1 MEQPMDNDEMRSAD
15 KKRLWV
21 FIAVAYGLSFL
32 MMIPMYIGKQNGYDL
47 TQIVDAQ
54 MCSPAAG
61 VALGYLLFC
70 KGEKRVPKMFMWVL
84 VINYAVQLI
93 LGLLSVFA
101 NPFMPDDVITL
112 EGVDFPIGT
121 VYLLAGQ
128 SMLIIGS
135 LLLWVGY
142 LIAKKEG
149 RRFAGI
155 SRNNEKTG
163 ILMVLLFTGL
173 YLVRIF
179 LPMIIENVRT
189 GSLQGLG
196 DDLAGI
202 FRNPVFYIGL
212 VSLPINYPLTII
224 AFFGEEY
231 AWRGYLQPIMQS
243 KFGMK
248 PGVILLG
255 IVWSVWHISV
265 DTMYYTDDSVPQMIA
280 GQLITCVFM
289 SIFLGYVYLKT
300 NNIWIPVCIHFL
312 NNNLVAVFSGQS
324 GSDALTGQSVSWIQL
339 IEILIVDILVFGL
352 FIFAKEY
359 KEKKKEE
366 TVNA

>member
-1 MEQPMDNDEMRSAD
+1 MDAAGKSTVDRN
-15 KKRLWV
+15 RLIV
-21 FIAVAYGLSFL
+21 FVAVAYGLSFL
-32 MMIPMYIGKQNGYDL
+32 MMIPMYIGKQKGLDL

-61 VALGYLLFC
+61 VALGYLLFL

-84 VINYAVQLI
+84 VLNYAVQLI

-101 NPFMPDDVITL
+101 NPFMPDEMIIL
-112 EGVDFPIGT
+112 REGVEIPIGT
-121 VYLLAGQ
+121 IYLLAGQ
-128 SMLIIGS
+128 SVLIIGS
-135 LLLWVGY
+135 ILLWVGY
-142 LIAKKEG
+142 FIAKKEG

-163 ILMVLLFTGL
+163 ILMVLLFAGL
-173 YLVRIF
+173 YLVRSF
-179 LPMIIENVRT
+179 APMIIEYVRT
-189 GSLQGLG
+189 DTLQDLG
-196 DDLAGI
+196 PDFAEMVKS
-202 FRNPVFYIGL
+202 PVFYLGL
-212 VSLPINYPLTII
+212 VSLPFNYPLTII

-231 AWRGYLQPIMQS
+231 AWRGYLQPVMQR

-248 PGVILLG
+248 AGVILLG
-255 IVWSVWHISV
+255 AVWSLWHISV
-265 DTMYYTDDSVPQMIA
+265 DTMYYTDDSVPQMIV
-280 GQLITCVFM
+280 GQLITCLFI
-289 SIFLGYVYLKT
+289 SIFWGYVYLKT
-300 NNIWIPVCIHFL
+300 NNIWIIVCMHFL

-324 GSDALTGQSVSWIQL
+324 GSDALTGQSISWIQ
-339 IEILIVDILVFGL
+339 IVEILLVDIVLFGL